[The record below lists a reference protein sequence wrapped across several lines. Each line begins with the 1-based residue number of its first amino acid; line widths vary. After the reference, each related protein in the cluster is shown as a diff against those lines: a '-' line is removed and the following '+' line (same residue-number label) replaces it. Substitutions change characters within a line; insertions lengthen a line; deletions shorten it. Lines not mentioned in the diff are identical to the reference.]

1 MKLFLFP
8 LYICFVSIASC
19 QTSPSLTKPTKLT
32 KPVVVELFTS
42 QGCSSCPPAEELLA
56 EMSDKDTN
64 ILLLSFHVDYWN
76 RLGWVDTFSNKSF
89 TERQYMY
96 GNIFGL
102 QSVYTPQAVINGRYE
117 TVGSNRKNITN
128 FINRKYDYQNI
139 IVNPKVVRQ
148 GNKVSLSIDNIP
160 QGDKYQLTALL
171 VKKEAATQINAGE
184 NEGLLLRHKNI
195 VMDIKQL
202 NSNNGKV
209 DFALKNTRSNYMV
222 VILASQIDKGEIDDV
237 VVLQL

>member
-8 LYICFVSIASC
+8 LYICFVCTASC
-19 QTSPSLTKPTKLT
+19 QKTQNLDAPFKLT
-32 KPVVVELFTS
+32 KPVVIELFTS

-96 GNIFGL
+96 GNLFGL

-117 TVGSNRKNITN
+117 TVGSNKKNIAN
-128 FINRKYDYQNI
+128 FINRKFEYQNI
-139 IVNPKVVRQ
+139 IANPKLVRQ
-148 GNKVSLSIDNIP
+148 GNKVSLLIDNIP
-160 QGDKYQLTALL
+160 LGNKYQLAALL

-202 NSNNGKV
+202 NSKNGKA
-209 DFALKNTRSNYMV
+209 DFVLKNTRENYMV
-222 VILASQIDKGEIDDV
+222 VVLASQIDKEEINDV
-237 VVLQL
+237 VVLRF